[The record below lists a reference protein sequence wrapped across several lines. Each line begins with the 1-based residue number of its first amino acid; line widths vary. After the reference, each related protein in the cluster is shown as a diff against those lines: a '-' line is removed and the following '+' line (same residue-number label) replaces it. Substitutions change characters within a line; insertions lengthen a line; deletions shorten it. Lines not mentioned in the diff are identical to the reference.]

1 MQSAPKPP
9 APRTNGS
16 MASSA
21 NKLRNNMISMIG
33 MEGETALTS
42 AAAIANDADE
52 PETHRIARRRGCLPP
67 SVILRD

>member
-1 MQSAPKPP
+1 M
-9 APRTNGS
+9 TV
-16 MASSA
+16 ASHMPGISPQISQP

-33 MEGETALTS
+33 REGETALTS